1 MTCTRSLSIEGA
13 PRRPGRPPP
22 RCAAHERGVARAQRN
37 GTPQTRAEG
46 HIRRSAQ
53 SAHAGRCA
61 WHVRRPWRSMFTWNS
76 SSAPRG
82 VSASSASCCSSERAP
97 GRSRASRVATRPTCV
112 STGTSRS
119 PYANSRTHAAV
130 LRPTP
135 GNATRKACDSATG
148 ASRIHDRSSGSPI
161 AERISWIRT
170 DLTFE
175 IPPGRIA
182 SSISSTG
189 ASRTASHAS
198 NRSRSRRNATSRL
211 RSFVDCDSTVSTS
224 SPSASPCGAITGTP
238 YISRSRARSA
248 RTRRADG
255 ASKAVT
261 GADGIVA
268 RRVPVVTEHT
278 ATMGDQPVFWRAAS
292 DEGTEGRA
300 PVLYLHGVPSASDQ
314 WLRFL
319 PRTGG
324 LAPDLPGFGCS
335 GKRGDGDFTIE
346 GYARFV
352 GEFLDLVEV
361 DRIRL
366 VVHDWGAV
374 GLVWAQRN
382 PERVERLV
390 ILDSVPLLEGYRWHR
405 VARAWRTRGL
415 GESLMGATTR
425 FAMRKVM
432 PRPLA
437 DAVWPHFDQ
446 GTQRAILRLYR
457 TSPEDRLAAA
467 GEDLHRLRCPALVLW
482 GERDPFIPPRFAD
495 AYAAALGGGARAER
509 VQDAGHWPGYDRPDV
524 VDRVAAFLA
533 G

>member
-1 MTCTRSLSIEGA
+1 M
-13 PRRPGRPPP
+13 
-22 RCAAHERGVARAQRN
+22 
-37 GTPQTRAEG
+37 
-46 HIRRSAQ
+46 
-53 SAHAGRCA
+53 
-61 WHVRRPWRSMFTWNS
+61 
-76 SSAPRG
+76 
-82 VSASSASCCSSERAP
+82 
-97 GRSRASRVATRPTCV
+97 
-112 STGTSRS
+112 
-119 PYANSRTHAAV
+119 
-130 LRPTP
+130 
-135 GNATRKACDSATG
+135 
-148 ASRIHDRSSGSPI
+148 
-161 AERISWIRT
+161 
-170 DLTFE
+170 
-175 IPPGRIA
+175 PPGRIA

-198 NRSRSRRNATSRL
+198 NRSRRRRNATSRL

-224 SPSASPCGAITGTP
+224 SPSGSPCGAITGTP
-238 YISRSRARSA
+238 YISRSRVRSA

-382 PERVERLV
+382 PERVERLA
-390 ILDSVPLLEGYRWHR
+390 ILDGVPLLPGYRWHR
-405 VARAWRTRGL
+405 IARAWRTRAV
-415 GESLMGATTR
+415 GETLMGATTR
-425 FAMRKVM
+425 LALRRRM
-432 PRPLA
+432 PAALA
-437 DAVWPHFDQ
+437 DTIWPYFDQ

-457 TSPEDRLAAA
+457 TSPESRLAQA
-467 GEDLHRLRCPALVLW
+467 GEDLGRITCPALVVW
-482 GERDPFIPPRFAD
+482 GDRDPYVPARFAD
-495 AYAAALGGGARAER
+495 AYAAALGGETQ
-509 VQDAGHWPGYDRPDV
+509 VEHLPDAGHWSWFDRPDV
-524 VDRVAAFLA
+524 VAMVADFLA
-533 G
+533 P